1 MTHSPSPLA
10 DEFASLRR
18 AVQRDAAA
26 ARAGVARVLDVLLLT
41 LLATLLGRLERAA
54 RTWHA
59 NAIDPLATEHPD
71 SARALRGAVRD
82 ESPLPLSLPA
92 LCVALGLLPGWIFRC
107 FPARGMRP
115 ISGRPRARGP
125 GLHATP
131 SPARAP
137 PGVIPLRLRPSR
149 RLKHLFRT
157 PHPGPLSHVYF
168 VAIS

>member
-26 ARAGVARVLDVLLLT
+26 ARTGVVRVLDALLLT

-54 RTWHA
+54 RTWHEG
-59 NAIDPLATEHPD
+59 AIDPLATEHPD
-71 SARALRGAVRD
+71 SVHQYD
-82 ESPLPLSLPA
+82 SLPLSLPA

-115 ISGRPRARGP
+115 IPARNQARRPVP
-125 GLHATP
+125 HGLPT
-131 SPARAP
+131 PARAP
-137 PGVIPLRLRPSR
+137 PHTLPPVFRAPQQGPPSHALFVPL
-149 RLKHLFRT
+149 T
-157 PHPGPLSHVYF
+157 
-168 VAIS
+168 

>member
-1 MTHSPSPLA
+1 MRARTRARSLA
-10 DEFASLRR
+10 SKGG
-18 AVQRDAAA
+18 
-26 ARAGVARVLDVLLLT
+26 ARALVFWNPALPSFPEPYHAKRIV
-41 LLATLLGRLERAA
+41 
-54 RTWHA
+54 RTWHEG
-59 NAIDPLATEHPD
+59 AIAPLATEHQE
-71 SARALRGAVRD
+71 SVHTL
-82 ESPLPLSLPA
+82 SPLPLSLPA

-115 ISGRPRARGP
+115 IPGRPRARGP

-137 PGVIPLRLRPSR
+137 PGVIPPRLRPSR

>member
-41 LLATLLGRLERAA
+41 LLATLLGRLERIV
-54 RTWHA
+54 RTWHEG
-59 NAIDPLATEHPD
+59 AIAPLATEHQE
-71 SARALRGAVRD
+71 SVHTL
-82 ESPLPLSLPA
+82 SPLPLSLPA

-115 ISGRPRARGP
+115 IPGRPRARGP

-137 PGVIPLRLRPSR
+137 PGVIPPRLRPSR

>member
-26 ARAGVARVLDVLLLT
+26 ARAGVAQVLDALLLI
-41 LLATLLGRLERAA
+41 LLATLLGRLERIA

-59 NAIDPLATEHPD
+59 DAIDPLATEHPD
-71 SARALRGAVRD
+71 SACRYD
-82 ESPLPLSLPA
+82 TLPLSLPA

-115 ISGRPRARGP
+115 IPGRHRARHPAPHG
-125 GLHATP
+125 TP
-131 SPARAP
+131 TPARAP
-137 PGVIPLRLRPSR
+137 PHTRPPA
-149 RLKHLFRT
+149 FRT
-157 PHPGPLSHVYF
+157 PHQGPHPHAYLVT
-168 VAIS
+168 IS

>member
-26 ARAGVARVLDVLLLT
+26 ARAGVVRVLDVLLLT

-54 RTWHA
+54 RTWHEG
-59 NAIDPLATEHPD
+59 AIDPLATEHPESVHQYD
-71 SARALRGAVRD
+71 S
-82 ESPLPLSLPA
+82 LPLSLPA

-115 ISGRPRARGP
+115 IPARNLSRRPGPHGRP
-125 GLHATP
+125 T
-131 SPARAP
+131 PARAP
-137 PGVIPLRLRPSR
+137 PHTLPPV
-149 RLKHLFRT
+149 FRT
-157 PHPGPLSHVYF
+157 PHPGPHSHAPIVALS
-168 VAIS
+168 

>member
-26 ARAGVARVLDVLLLT
+26 ARAGVARVLDVLLLS

-59 NAIDPLATEHPD
+59 DAIDPLATEHPD
-71 SARALRGAVRD
+71 SVHHYDA
-82 ESPLPLSLPA
+82 LPLSLPA

-115 ISGRPRARGP
+115 IPGRHRARRP
-125 GLHATP
+125 VPHGLPT
-131 SPARAP
+131 PARAP
-137 PGVIPLRLRPSR
+137 PHTLPPV
-149 RLKHLFRT
+149 FRT
-157 PHPGPLSHVYF
+157 PIKGSRSHALIVPLT
-168 VAIS
+168 

>member
-26 ARAGVARVLDVLLLT
+26 ARAGVVRVLDALLLT

-54 RTWHA
+54 RTWHEG
-59 NAIDPLATEHPD
+59 AIAPLATEHQD
-71 SARALRGAVRD
+71 SVHTL
-82 ESPLPLSLPA
+82 SPLSLPA

-115 ISGRPRARGP
+115 IPARNLSRRPGP
-125 GLHATP
+125 HGTP
-131 SPARAP
+131 TPARAP
-137 PGVIPLRLRPSR
+137 PHTLPPV
-149 RLKHLFRT
+149 FRT
-157 PHPGPLSHVYF
+157 PQQGPHSHALF
-168 VAIS
+168 VALS